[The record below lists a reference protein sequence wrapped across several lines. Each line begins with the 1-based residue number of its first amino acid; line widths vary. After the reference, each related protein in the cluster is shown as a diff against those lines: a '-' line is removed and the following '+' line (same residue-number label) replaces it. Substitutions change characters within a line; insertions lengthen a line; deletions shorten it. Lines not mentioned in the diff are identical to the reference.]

1 MREHAPPGMAIASG
15 EYVTD
20 TADAALVAGAVDVLQ
35 ADATRCGGYTG
46 LLAIDGFCEVRRLPL
61 STHCGP
67 ALHLHAAAACL
78 RLRHMEYFHD
88 HVRIER
94 MLFDGVIEPAGG
106 ALRPD
111 RTRPGLGLAFK
122 HADARRFAI

>member
-1 MREHAPPGMAIASG
+1 MREPSPTRSTCCKPTRRAAAAIP
-15 EYVTD
+15 
-20 TADAALVAGAVDVLQ
+20 
-35 ADATRCGGYTG
+35 G
-46 LLAIDGFCEVRRLPL
+46 LLAIDGFCEVNRLPL

-94 MLFDGVIEPAGG
+94 MLFDGVVEPVAGT
-106 ALRPD
+106 LRPD
-111 RTRPGLGLAFK
+111 RSRPGHGLAFK
-122 HADARRFAI
+122 HADARHFATLARSARSFSCSSI